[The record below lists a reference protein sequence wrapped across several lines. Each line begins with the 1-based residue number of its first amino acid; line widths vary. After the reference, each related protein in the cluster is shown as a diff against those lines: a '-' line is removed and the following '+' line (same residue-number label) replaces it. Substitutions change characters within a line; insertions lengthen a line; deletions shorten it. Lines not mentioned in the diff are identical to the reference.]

1 MSGLFGDE
9 HVFADGVVTCVGQII
24 AIILAKDKATAQ
36 RAAKKVTINYT
47 DLPSVITIKVI
58 LSITQFYLNISI
70 SVNSYQDAI
79 AAGKFHEV
87 ILRTTQ
93 GDVQTALSTSHYT
106 FEGSMRSGAQEHF
119 YLETNVCLAI
129 PKGED
134 GEMEI
139 IASTQH
145 VDGTQMFAA
154 KALGVPDNR
163 IVARVKRI
171 GKSIICYWTYM

>member
-1 MSGLFGDE
+1 M
-9 HVFADGVVTCVGQII
+9 TCVGQII

-47 DLPSVITIKVI
+47 DLPSVITIEVI
-58 LSITQFYLNISI
+58 LFITQFYLNISI

-93 GDVQTALSTSHYT
+93 GDVQTALSTSYYT

-154 KALGVPDNR
+154 KALGAFRNFML
-163 IVARVKRI
+163 KRLHQYLENI
-171 GKSIICYWTYM
+171 SNKIILVHVYNYVMYRL